1 VLLTPYFPAT
11 PDILIIEGG
20 MVALVLGMTIR
31 RSPSKPEPPTFLSL
45 ERSLGKLARRK
56 TLSVICVGLLVL
68 GIRIGLLPLLGVP
81 EPDAHDEFSYLLAA
95 DTFAHGRLTNPTHPM
110 WVHFESF
117 HIIQQPTYM
126 SMYPPAQG
134 LVLAAGECLGHPW
147 IGQLVVTAIMCSMV
161 CWMLQGW
168 LPPGWALLGAMLAVL
183 RLGVLSYWMD
193 SYWGGSVPA
202 LGGALVLGALPR
214 LKRRPSIWHAF
225 LMAAGLA
232 ILADSRP
239 YEGLLLSVPVAVA
252 MVLWLRPAH
261 GSKLSVTASHVLLP
275 LTLTLALAAA
285 WTGHYYQDVT
295 GSPLKM
301 TYEVNR
307 DTYAMAPYFIWGRP
321 RPAPTYHHLVMRQ
334 FYEGELLDFLNNR
347 RPLNFL
353 RSAGLKIVAAWAF
366 YLGPALTV
374 PLVAFPWL
382 LHDRRMRFALVAS
395 CGFLAGV
402 ALETWVSPHYLAP
415 ATGLLFLILVQC
427 MRHLAQWRWRS
438 RAVGIALVRATP
450 LVLFAMLV
458 LRLLAAP
465 AHARIEPPP
474 PVGNLDRARILH
486 SLERTPGKH
495 LVIARYGR
503 NHHIGTEWVYNAAD
517 IDGSKVVWARD
528 MGESKNRELLEYFAD
543 RKIWLLEPDVAPP
556 ELMPYVSALSAG
568 TSQDSAP
575 PAGSHRDSTSNEL
588 SRPENEIPE

>member
-1 VLLTPYFPAT
+1 MLLTPYFPAT
-11 PDILIIEGG
+11 SDILIIEGG
-20 MVALVLGMTIR
+20 MVVLVLGMTIR

-134 LVLAAGECLGHPW
+134 LVLAAGERLGHPW
-147 IGQLVVTAIMCSMV
+147 IGQLLITAIMCSAV

-183 RLGVLSYWMD
+183 RVGILSYWLD

-214 LKRRPSIWHAF
+214 LKRRPHIWHAL

-232 ILADSRP
+232 ILANSRP

-252 MVLWLRPAH
+252 MLVWLRPAYDP
-261 GSKLSVTASHVLLP
+261 KLSGTMSQVLLP
-275 LTLTLALAAA
+275 LAVTLALAAA
-285 WTGHYYQDVT
+285 WTGHYYQSVT
-295 GSPLKM
+295 GSPLRM

-347 RPLNFL
+347 QPLNFL

-382 LHDRRMRFALVAS
+382 LHDHRMRFALVAS
-395 CGFLAGV
+395 CAFLAGV

-427 MRHLAQWRWRS
+427 MRHLAQWSWRN

-450 LVLFAMLV
+450 MVLFAMLV
-458 LRLLAAP
+458 LRLVAAP
-465 AHARIEPPP
+465 AQARIEPPP
-474 PVGNLDRARILH
+474 PAGNLDRARILH

-495 LVIARYGR
+495 LVIARYRR

-517 IDGSKVVWARD
+517 IDGSRVVWARD

-543 RKIWLLEPDVAPP
+543 RKVWLLEPDVSPP
-556 ELMPYVSALSAG
+556 ELSPYVPALSAG
-568 TSQDSAP
+568 TSQDSAA
-575 PAGSHRDSTSNEL
+575 PAGSHHDSASNEL
-588 SRPENEIPE
+588 SRQ